1 MELFREFFVPWG
13 ISNLIAILILSAA
26 IRLPKLARLL
36 IALLFF
42 WAFWLNLTTSQYNPG
57 EYLNYAKLTPFSWLA
72 DFINGWFKPNITLM
86 VTIIAIGQGLIGI
99 GLLLKNQIV
108 RIACYGAIVFFI
120 AIIPLGIGAAFPATL
135 ITALAVYFILK
146 KDDLDYIW
154 KFKAK
159 K

>member
-1 MELFREFFVPWG
+1 
-13 ISNLIAILILSAA
+13 
-26 IRLPKLARLL
+26 
-36 IALLFF
+36 
-42 WAFWLNLTTSQYNPG
+42 
-57 EYLNYAKLTPFSWLA
+57 
-72 DFINGWFKPNITLM
+72 M